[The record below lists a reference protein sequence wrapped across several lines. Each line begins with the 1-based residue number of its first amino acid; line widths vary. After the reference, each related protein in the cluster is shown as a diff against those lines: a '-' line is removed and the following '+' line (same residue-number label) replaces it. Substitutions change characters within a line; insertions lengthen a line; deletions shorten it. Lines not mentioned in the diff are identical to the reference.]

1 MPGPAVLMEIRD
13 NVCLLTF
20 NRPENRN
27 SIDDEIPAAMSQ
39 RLGEL
44 KELKEVRCVILAGS
58 GGCFCG
64 GGDFRSELFKHLFDD
79 QSLMPNEAVLKK
91 IYGPVVGL
99 LDVEVPVIAAMN
111 GHAIGGGLGVGL
123 LCDLRV
129 ASRAAKYGTNFVR
142 LGCTSGLAISYML
155 PRVIGLPMAMELLL
169 TGRLI
174 SGDEVARIG
183 LANYVEDP
191 DKVLAKAWSL
201 ATEIAGAA
209 PMAVRAM
216 KKSIYRGIAP
226 EPLRALEYEAHNMAR
241 TLQTNDFREGTRAL
255 LEKRRP
261 AFTGT

>member
-13 NVCLLTF
+13 NVCQLTF

-27 SIDDEIPAAMSQ
+27 SIDDEIPAALSK
-39 RLGEL
+39 RLDEL
-44 KELKEVRCVILAGS
+44 KDNKKIRCVILAGS

-64 GGDFRSELFKHLFDD
+64 GGDFRSELFKHLFED
-79 QSLMPNEAVLKK
+79 QSLMANEAVLKK
-91 IYGPVVGL
+91 IYAPVIGL
-99 LDVEVPVIAAMN
+99 LDVEVPVIAAMT
-111 GHAIGGGLGVGL
+111 GHAIGGGLGVAL

-129 ASRAAKYGTNFVR
+129 ASRASKYGTNFVR

-155 PRVIGLPMAMELLL
+155 PRIIGMPMAMELLL

-183 LANYVEDP
+183 LANYVVDP
-191 DKVLAKAWSL
+191 DKVLAKAWDL
-201 ATEIAGAA
+201 ANEIAGAA

-216 KKSIYRGIAP
+216 KKSIYRGIAS
-226 EPLRALEYEAHNMAR
+226 EPLAALEFEAHNMAR
-241 TLQTNDFREGTRAL
+241 TLQTDDFREGTRAL

>member
-1 MPGPAVLMEIRD
+1 MREPAVLIEIRD
-13 NVCLLTF
+13 NVCQLTL

-27 SIDDEIPAAMSQ
+27 SIDDEIPAALAQ

-44 KELKEVRCVILAGS
+44 RDIKGLRCVILAGS

-64 GGDFRSELFKHLFDD
+64 GGDFRSDLFKHLFED
-79 QSLMPNEAVLKK
+79 QSLLPNEAVLKK
-91 IYGPVVGL
+91 IYAPVIGL

-111 GHAIGGGLGVGL
+111 GHAIGGGLGVAL

-129 ASRAAKYGTNFVR
+129 ASRTAKYGTNFVR

-155 PRVIGLPMAMELLL
+155 PRIIGLPMAMELLI

-174 SGDEVARIG
+174 SGDQVERIG
-183 LANYVEDP
+183 LANYVVDA
-191 DKVLAKAWSL
+191 DKVLAKAWDL
-201 ATEIAGAA
+201 AGEIAGAA

-216 KKSIYRGIAP
+216 KKSIYRGIAA
-226 EPLRALEYEAHNMAR
+226 EPLAALEYEAHNMAR
-241 TLQTNDFREGTRAL
+241 TIQTDDFREGTRAL